1 LANENGRGSVVKEL
15 SVESA
20 AMSVT
25 AASRRKR
32 NLQELLKLFGT
43 CPDAANV
50 LHDIM
55 MDPKAPYTVR
65 AFCAAN
71 WIDRALGKPWQSV
84 EVEQQVA
91 VLVRQSA
98 RVAGHQP
105 PAAIAALRFDD
116 FDVAHVFCR
125 TISTRFQRAAR
136 PNWRRWLEKRNF

>member
-1 LANENGRGSVVKEL
+1 MPAAVLACRDPLALAGLAQLGDEGLLFELGDGAQDLANENGRGSFVKGL

-55 MDPKAPYTVR
+55 MDPKAPPS
-65 AFCAAN
+65 
-71 WIDRALGKPWQSV
+71 AL
-84 EVEQQVA
+84 
-91 VLVRQSA
+91 SA
-98 RVAGHQP
+98 PQIGSTARSASRGNPSRSNSRSRCSCVSP
-105 PAAIAALRFDD
+105 PGSPDISRLR
-116 FDVAHVFCR
+116 R
-125 TISTRFQRAAR
+125 
-136 PNWRRWLEKRNF
+136 